1 MLFRSELGKLLGAEE
16 EEDDEKD
23 EDDLHGS
30 EVHDP
35 MLPRLD
41 PPGGKGYA
49 DGWAAEAPGRS
60 AGR

>member
-1 MLFRSELGKLLGAEE
+1 MCSSDLGKLLGAEE